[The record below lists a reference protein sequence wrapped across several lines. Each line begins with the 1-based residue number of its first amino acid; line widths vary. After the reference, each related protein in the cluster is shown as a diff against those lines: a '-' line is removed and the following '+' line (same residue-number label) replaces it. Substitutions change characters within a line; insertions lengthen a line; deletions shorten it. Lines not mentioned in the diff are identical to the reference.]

1 VSGRRSDISCLGET
15 QGSAFRRPTPSR
27 AEMTI
32 SAITRQRPLREPFAQ
47 PYLWVFVG
55 IGAGAALGG
64 MASASSTGAIVLA
77 PAIAFLIWVVR
88 RPPVILIALIASIFA
103 QVVTVGGLTIGR
115 LLAPIALLIV
125 TIALL
130 RGATL
135 RFDAP
140 LRWVTAYAL
149 WALASALWSPHLGS
163 TLTQLA
169 SLGIGLSYMLAFA
182 VFVGER
188 RAMNG
193 VLYTLAI
200 VAFGVGIYGMV
211 SSQGRAGTETGDA
224 NYFAMVEIVALPL
237 VLTLA
242 ADTRARWLR
251 LGGYGVVLVIIAA
264 VFSSLSRGGLIAL
277 GAVLV
282 FIVFVP
288 ARTFFH
294 SPAQKAIVV
303 LCLIVGVVG
312 AYKMTSQA
320 LSQRVE
326 AIFTAQGRT
335 GSGRL
340 NAWRAAD
347 TSFRERPYF
356 GLGYG
361 AFEPSA
367 NDLMLQTPGVDL
379 SNFLL
384 RRNGLEAHSAYIGTL
399 AELGIPGLALF
410 LGMLGSTAIA
420 IRRAAAR
427 ARKLGAISSMR
438 IANALLISL
447 VGWAV
452 ASIFLSSETSRP
464 LWIMIGMAV
473 ALPKLTA
480 QESGT
485 TEPEAAG

>member
-1 VSGRRSDISCLGET
+1 
-15 QGSAFRRPTPSR
+15 
-27 AEMTI
+27 MTI
-32 SAITRQRPLREPFAQ
+32 RAVTPQRPAPATVAQ
-47 PYLWVFVG
+47 PYLWVLIAVG
-55 IGAGAALGG
+55 VGSALGA

-77 PAIAFLIWVVR
+77 SAIALLIWVVR
-88 RPPVILIALIASIFA
+88 RPPIILIALIASVFA

-125 TIALL
+125 TVALL

-135 RFDAP
+135 AFDPP
-140 LRWVTAYAL
+140 LRWVTAYGL
-149 WALASALWSPHLGS
+149 WALASTLWSTHLS
-163 TLTQLA
+163 TTIAQLA

-188 RAMNG
+188 RAMNR

-200 VAFGVGIYGMV
+200 VAFVIGIYGMV
-211 SSQGRAGTETGDA
+211 TSQGRAGTETGDA

-242 ADTRARWLR
+242 ADARKRWLR

-264 VFSSLSRGGLIAL
+264 VFSSLSRGGLLAL
-277 GAVLV
+277 GAVLL

-288 ARTFFH
+288 TRTFFR
-294 SPAQKAIVV
+294 SPAQKAVV
-303 LCLIVGVVG
+303 VVCLIVGVVG

-326 AIFTAQGRT
+326 VVFTSEGRT

-340 NAWRAAD
+340 NAWRAAR
-347 TSFRERPYF
+347 TSFRERPVF
-356 GLGYG
+356 GRGYG

-367 NDLMLQTPGVDL
+367 NALMLRTPGVDL

-384 RRNGLEAHSAYIGTL
+384 RPNGLEAHSAYIGTL
-399 AELGIPGLALF
+399 ADLGIPGLLLF
-410 LGMLGSTAIA
+410 LGMLGSTGIA

-427 ARKLGAISSMR
+427 ARGLGAISSMR

-447 VGWAV
+447 VGWSV

-473 ALPKLTA
+473 ALPKLIA
-480 QESGT
+480 QESIAS
-485 TEPEAAG
+485 EPEAAE